1 MATKKSVLLAGATGL
16 VGRECLAALLADSS
30 FSPVTILIRQPLPS
44 PPASDRL
51 AARVVDF
58 EHLDRET
65 SAFSVD
71 QVFCCLGTTMAKAG
85 SRDAFRRVDY
95 DYALRVA
102 QLALAGGANHFLL
115 VSALGADATSR
126 VFYNRVKGELEQAVG
141 RLGYR
146 SLTIVRPSL
155 LLGERHERR
164 LGEEIAKRFT
174 AFTPAPWRPVHAK
187 QVAAALVRAARE
199 ETPGTRVIANRE
211 LFF

>member
-1 MATKKSVLLAGATGL
+1 
-16 VGRECLAALLADSS
+16 
-30 FSPVTILIRQPLPS
+30 
-44 PPASDRL
+44 
-51 AARVVDF
+51 
-58 EHLDRET
+58 
-65 SAFSVD
+65 
-71 QVFCCLGTTMAKAG
+71 MAKAG

-95 DYALRVA
+95 DYALRIA

-126 VFYNRVKGELEQAVG
+126 IFYNRVKGELEQAVG

-174 AFTPAPWRPVHAK
+174 ALTHSSGRHTRECRAPA
-187 QVAAALVRAARE
+187 
-199 ETPGTRVIANRE
+199 
-211 LFF
+211 